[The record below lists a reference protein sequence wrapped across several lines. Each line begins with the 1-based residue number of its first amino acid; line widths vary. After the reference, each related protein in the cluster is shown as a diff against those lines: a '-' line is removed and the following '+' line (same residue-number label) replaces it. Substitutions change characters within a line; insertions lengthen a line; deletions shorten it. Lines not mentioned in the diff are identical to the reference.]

1 MNIKVNG
8 KITLAKRKNTKFWQ
22 AVLKAPDGCWRR
34 ISTKT
39 KNEDE
44 ATQFAFEKLAEWH
57 VLENRGIPIVTARKF
72 KYAAERYKK
81 QLQTSIEAGVATK
94 SQATYKGI
102 IDNWLIP
109 FFCDFS
115 VKNIDQEKLFDFE
128 IYRREKMG
136 REPAKGTINKHNI
149 VLRAVLEYSS
159 HQKWCKTTDIP
170 KLTIKGKGRP
180 AERRGYFEPKEFND
194 LMKFMVSWRNSADKY
209 ISKYKRDVLRL
220 YVYFLVATGMRPGT
234 ELNNI
239 RWSNFQ
245 HVQKGKSSKS
255 YYRLYV
261 MEGKKQGRLAPDQTK
276 QSTRTVMVSEEAYKF
291 IVLLKE
297 KRTNVKDDD
306 LVFCMP
312 DGEPITGLSEMFRN
326 CLTLCGLRY
335 SKAGGKR
342 SLYSCRHTYA
352 TWKLQ
357 KGDLTYEQLK
367 RQMGTSVMML
377 EKHYDHAVSDAY
389 AEDLIV

>member
-1 MNIKVNG
+1 MNIKVND

-39 KNEDE
+39 KNKDE
-44 ATQFAFEKLAEWH
+44 ATQFAFDKLAEWRI
-57 VLENRGIPIVTARKF
+57 LEKSGLPIVTARKF
-72 KYAAERYKK
+72 KYAAERYMKH
-81 QLQTSIEAGVATK
+81 LQTSIDAGLATK

-115 VKNIDQEKLFDFE
+115 VKNIDQAKLFDFE

-180 AERRGYFEPKEFND
+180 AERRGYFEHKEFND
-194 LMKFMVSWRNSADKY
+194 LMKFMVSWRSSADKY
-209 ISKYKRDVLRL
+209 ISKYKRDVLRV
-220 YVYFLVATGMRPGT
+220 YVFFLVASGMRPGT
-234 ELNNI
+234 EADNI
-239 RWSNFQ
+239 RWDHFQ
-245 HVQKGKSSKS
+245 HVKTKKGKKN
-255 YYRLYV
+255 YYRVYV
-261 MEGKKQGRLAPDQTK
+261 MEGKKQGRPTK
-276 QSTRTVMVSEEAYKF
+276 GEKMTATRRVVISEDAYEFVS
-291 IVLLKE
+291 LLKE
-297 KRTNVKDDD
+297 LRSSVKPDD

-312 DGEPITGLSEMFRN
+312 DGGAIKGLSEMFRN

-335 SKAGGKR
+335 SKAGEKR

-357 KGDLTYEQLK
+357 KGELTYEQLK

-377 EKHYDHAVSDAY
+377 EKHYDHAASDAY